1 MRGGVEGGRQEVW
14 SHLLVWIRESFKGA
28 EGLEVQM

>member
-14 SHLLVWIRESFKGA
+14 SHLLVWIRESFMGA
-28 EGLEVQM
+28 EGREVPT

>member
-14 SHLLVWIRESFKGA
+14 SRLLVWIRESFMGA
-28 EGLEVQM
+28 EGREVPT